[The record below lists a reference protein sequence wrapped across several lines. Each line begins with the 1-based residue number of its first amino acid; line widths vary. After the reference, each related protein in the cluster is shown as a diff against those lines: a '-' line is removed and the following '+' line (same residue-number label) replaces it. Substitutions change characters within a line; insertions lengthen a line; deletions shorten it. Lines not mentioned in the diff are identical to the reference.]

1 MGDAAVVSDPREEQ
15 LLSAHKSLQRVG
27 AYGGWCPKPELCPCL
42 TYSTSFL

>member
-27 AYGGWCPKPELCPCL
+27 AYGGQVGAR
-42 TYSTSFL
+42 SQSFVHA